1 MGIIQK
7 QAIKGTIYSY
17 LGVVIGFITT
27 AILFPRILSTN
38 EIGLLKLLVSF
49 SVLFAQ
55 FGSLGFNSV
64 INRLFPY
71 FRNYPDKHSGFIAFA
86 MMVSFAGFVFTS
98 LAFEIYKPTLIRN
111 NIEDSSLLV
120 EYVYLIIPL
129 IFSVLFFNL
138 FDAYNKVLYDTVLG
152 AFLKEFLQRLLIL
165 LSILLYF
172 FNIISLEYFVYA
184 YVISFF
190 IPTLILLII
199 LIARGTITLKYRKEA
214 FSKPVI
220 REMSIISLFGFTAG
234 LGGLAIV
241 HIDSLLVNKFLGISM
256 TGIYATTFFFGTLVL
271 IPSRPLIKISTAILA
286 DSWKK
291 NDLRNIDLVYRKS
304 CINQT
309 IIAILVFI
317 GIWVNIHNV
326 FKILPEEFEAGKYVI
341 LFISI
346 ANVFEMTAGV
356 SGMIIGTSIHYRL
369 SAVFIF
375 IFLVL
380 IVVLNFIFIPLYGLT
395 GAAIATALA
404 KLFYTLIRFIFLKIK
419 YRMQP
424 YNYKF
429 LLLLIISLV
438 SYLTA
443 YFLPELENFVTD
455 IIIRSMIV
463 LFSFG
468 ILILIFNISEDVN
481 NIYRD
486 IISRF
491 RNKKGS

>member
-27 AILFPRILSTN
+27 AILFPRILSTD

-55 FGSLGFNSV
+55 LGSLGFNSV
-64 INRLFPY
+64 INRLFPH
-71 FRNYPDKHSGFIAFA
+71 FRNYPEKHNGFIAFA
-86 MMVSFAGFVFTS
+86 MLVSFIGFFVTS
-98 LAFEIYKPTLIRN
+98 FAFEIYKPILIRN
-111 NIEDSSLLV
+111 NIEDSRLLV

-129 IFSVLFFNL
+129 IFSILFFNL

-152 AFLKEFLQRLLIL
+152 AFLKEFLQRFLIL
-165 LSILLYF
+165 TSILLYF
-172 FNIISLEYFVYA
+172 FNIIDFQYFIFA
-184 YVISFF
+184 YIISFF
-190 IPTLILLII
+190 IPTVILLIV
-199 LIARGTITLKYRKEA
+199 LVNRGTITLKYKKEA
-214 FSKPVI
+214 FSRPVI
-220 REMSIISLFGFTAG
+220 REMILISLFGFTAG

-291 NDLRNIDLVYRKS
+291 NDLDNIDIVYSKS
-304 CINQT
+304 CINQA
-309 IIAILVFI
+309 IIAMLVFI

-341 LFISI
+341 FFIGI

-356 SGMIIGTSIHYRL
+356 SGMIIGTSKYYKL
-369 SAVFIF
+369 NAVFIF
-375 IFLVL
+375 IFLIFLVS
-380 IVVLNFIFIPLYGLT
+380 LNFIFIPLYGLS

-404 KLFYTLIRFIFLKIK
+404 KLIYTFIRFIFLKVK
-419 YRMQP
+419 YKMQP

-429 LLLLIISLV
+429 LLLIVISV
-438 SYLTA
+438 IAYLA
-443 YFLPELENFVTD
+443 GYILPEAGNFIID
-455 IIIRSMIV
+455 IIYRSLML
-463 LFSFG
+463 LFVFT
-468 ILILIFNISEDVN
+468 ILLLLLNISDDVN
-481 NIYRD
+481 SIFRG
-486 IISRF
+486 II
-491 RNKKGS
+491 KKTGIGGK